1 MILTRR
7 HKFAIAALLL
17 YWPAIFAATHLPIPK
32 LVQRAGINDKM
43 IHFLAYLILTLFIW
57 IAVSPQKKVNWLK
70 WPVWVTLAA
79 AAFYGIMDE
88 WLQGFVGRSTDI
100 MDFRADMIG
109 VIACLIILTFFS
121 FWPALMIVSAVFLYI
136 LPNFSTGYLLIQNQ
150 MLNTAFYFIGFA
162 GFTMIW
168 VQVLEKFLPMHEIN
182 FKWPIVAML
191 IPLILL
197 AALKLTTAILGKNV
211 WPIDIITAIA
221 GVLIIIVISW
231 PTGIFRHKIAQ
242 RKQDNDAY
250 KW

>member
-1 MILTRR
+1 MALTTR
-7 HKFAIAALLL
+7 HKFAIAALVL
-17 YWPAIFAATHLPIPK
+17 YWPAIFAATHLPIPDM
-32 LVQRAGINDKM
+32 VQRAGVNDKM
-43 IHFLAYLILTLFIW
+43 IHFLAYLILTLFFW
-57 IAVSPQKKVNWLK
+57 LALSPHKKVNWLK
-70 WPVWVTLAA
+70 WPVWLTFGVAI
-79 AAFYGIMDE
+79 FYGAMDE
-88 WLQGFVGRSTDI
+88 TLQGFVGRSTDLA
-100 MDFRADMIG
+100 DFLANMVG
-109 VIACLIILTFFS
+109 VITCLIILTFFS

-150 MLNTAFYFIGFA
+150 MLNTAFHFIGFA

-197 AALKLTTAILGKNV
+197 AALKLTTAIIGKNV

-221 GVLIIIVISW
+221 GVLIIIAISW
-231 PTGIFRHKIAQ
+231 PTGIFRHKITQ